1 MSSPL
6 DGRIRKLAREEV
18 TTLLDSIKSP
28 SAEMAETGGT
38 VQALGAREIGG
49 APSREDLQQQI
60 TDLHEHLHM
69 AATTIKRLEDRV
81 DVLEKAAAQPDPQR
95 PVGRRTAR
103 KETSE

>member
-28 SAEMAETGGT
+28 SAEMA
-38 VQALGAREIGG
+38 AAG
-49 APSREDLQQQI
+49 APLSGALANGLTPTQDLQQQI
-60 TDLHEHLHM
+60 TDLHEHLHH
-69 AATTIKRLEDRV
+69 AATTISRLEGRI
-81 DVLEKAAAQPDPQR
+81 DVLEKTAVQPDPQQR

-103 KETSE
+103 KDAGD